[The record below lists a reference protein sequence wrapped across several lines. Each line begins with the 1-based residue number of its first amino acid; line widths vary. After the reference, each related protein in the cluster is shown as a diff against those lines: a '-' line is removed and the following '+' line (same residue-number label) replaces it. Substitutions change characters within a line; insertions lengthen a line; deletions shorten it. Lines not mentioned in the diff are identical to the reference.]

1 VNQAIT
7 QMDEV
12 TQQNAALVEQATAA
26 AESMREQAGN
36 LAQAVSVF
44 KLGGVVAGVAAQA
57 TSVAV
62 PAEPSSAGR
71 TKKAAELPVKRKS
84 KVTPGSVVKTRT
96 GTDDAWE
103 EF

>member
-44 KLGGVVAGVAAQA
+44 RLEQTVRADGAPSTQPKAEVQQLAPRAKAKAQVAAKLA
-57 TSVAV
+57 
-62 PAEPSSAGR
+62 
-71 TKKAAELPVKRKS
+71 
-84 KVTPGSVVKTRT
+84 PGGGALARAKT